1 MWRRPLRSHIPS
13 RRSHPCSRP
22 CPPVP
27 RRRPAGSWPRSRRS
41 SSSWPPA
48 PAAPAPRRWRA
59 APPRSRPRRRPP
71 RRSPTPTAT
80 PVPAFPAT
88 LKDDEGTSVTIA
100 SEPKRIVSLTP
111 ATTEILFGLGAG
123 DRVVAT
129 DDGSDYPAAA
139 ANLKHVATF
148 SSVDTEQ
155 VVQLGADLVVAG
167 GLGFTPA
174 DAITKLRSLK
184 IPVLVIY
191 APSVDGVLKDIEL
204 IGAAVGATDEAKTMT
219 DGMSTAAQGDL
230 GCRRGQGDHRGRAS
244 RASTTR
250 SATPTRP
257 ARSMPRRTSRSS
269 PRWSPWPGPSRSRPA
284 IRIRTRS
291 RSRSSSNETR
301 R

>member
-1 MWRRPLRSHIPS
+1 MFPS
-13 RRSHPCSRP
+13 
-22 CPPVP
+22 PPA
-27 RRRPAGSWPRSRRS
+27 RPAMPPGRLMAALAALVLVLAACTGSAGPSPVAS
-41 SSSWPPA
+41 SSTA
-48 PAAPAPRRWRA
+48 IATAAPTATPL
-59 APPRSRPRRRPP
+59 
-71 RRSPTPTAT
+71 PTPTAT

-155 VVQLGADLVVAG
+155 VVQLGADLVLAG

-204 IGAAVGATDEAKTMT
+204 IGAAVGRDPRGE
-219 DGMSTAAQGDL
+219 DDDRRHEHAAQGDL
-230 GCRRGQGDHRGRAS
+230 GCRRGQGDHRRRQAARLLRDQLRPDRPDLRAGGQVVPRRDGHPGRA
-244 RASTTR
+244 
-250 SATPTRP
+250 
-257 ARSMPRRTSRSS
+257 
-269 PRWSPWPGPSRSRPA
+269 PSRSRPA
-284 IRIRTRS
+284 IPIRTRS
-291 RSRSSSNETR
+291 RSRS
-301 R
+301 

>member
-1 MWRRPLRSHIPS
+1 MAPTPPIAFPS
-13 RRSHPCSRP
+13 RRFQPCSRP
-22 CPPVP
+22 RPPVP

-48 PAAPAPRRWRA
+48 PAAPVPRRWRA
-59 APPRSRPRRRPP
+59 ARTAIATAAPTATPL
-71 RRSPTPTAT
+71 PTPTAT

-148 SSVDTEQ
+148 SSRRHREGRRSWAPTSSW
-155 VVQLGADLVVAG
+155 
-167 GLGFTPA
+167 PA
-174 DAITKLRSLK
+174 ASASHRPTRS
-184 IPVLVIY
+184 PSCARSGSRSWSIY

-204 IGAAVGATDEAKTMT
+204 IGDAVGAADEAKTMT
-219 DGMSTAAQGDL
+219 DGMSTPAEGDL
-230 GCRRGQGDHRGRAS
+230 GRSRGEGDHRRARS

-250 SATPTRP
+250 SATRTRP
-257 ARSMPRRTSRSS
+257 ARSTPRRTSRSS
-269 PRWSPWPGPSRSRPA
+269 PRW
-284 IRIRTRS
+284 
-291 RSRSSSNETR
+291 
-301 R
+301 